1 MRRDFGFEYLD
12 QSWLQIV
19 VVIGYAQHD
28 DALAVEVGFE
38 LFEEFA
44 AVRALHHKD
53 HLCPVQLLGMQIHIG
68 RFMQTG

>member
-12 QSWLQIV
+12 QSWLQIA

-38 LFEEFA
+38 FFQKFA
-44 AVRALHHKD
+44 AVRALHHNNQIRP
-53 HLCPVQLLGMQIHIG
+53 LQLLRVQINVG
-68 RFMQTG
+68 RFMQSC